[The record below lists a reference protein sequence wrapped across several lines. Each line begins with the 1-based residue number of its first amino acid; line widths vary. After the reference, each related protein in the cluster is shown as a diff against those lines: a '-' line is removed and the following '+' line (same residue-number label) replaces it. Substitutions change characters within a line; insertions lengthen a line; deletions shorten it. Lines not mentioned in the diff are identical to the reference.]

1 MKKLFLS
8 LVLIL
13 SCNCFAQSQIW
24 PFTPMNRF
32 GNATYIDFD
41 KEGLSKIEGNRIQLE
56 KTITNRFFD
65 PLIKKDSLRI
75 QTKEDYQTLQQ
86 DKRDEPSHKK
96 TFLFYKRRKL
106 ENKNIKITYLKLLEF
121 NSTQIIAE
129 ATIIDKVN
137 KTKSKEVIRFN
148 PKDLKG
154 VFLGPAEKTRT
165 LVPIISLA
173 GVLLLVF
180 LK

>member
-1 MKKLFLS
+1 
-8 LVLIL
+8 
-13 SCNCFAQSQIW
+13 
-24 PFTPMNRF
+24 MNRF

-41 KEGLSKIEGNRIQLE
+41 KEELSNIEGNRIQLE
-56 KTITNRFFD
+56 KTITNRFLD
-65 PLIKKDSLRI
+65 PLLRRDSLRI
-75 QTKEDYQTLQQ
+75 QIKKDYQTLHQ
-86 DKRDEPSHKK
+86 DQRDEPSHKK

-106 ENKNIKITYLKLLEF
+106 ENKKIKITYLKLLDY
-121 NSTQIIAE
+121 NSNQLITE

-137 KTKSKEVIRFN
+137 KTKSKEIIRFN
-148 PKDLKG
+148 PTELKG

-173 GVLLLVF
+173 GVLLIVF

>member
-1 MKKLFLS
+1 
-8 LVLIL
+8 
-13 SCNCFAQSQIW
+13 
-24 PFTPMNRF
+24 MNRF

-41 KEGLSKIEGNRIQLE
+41 KEELSNIEGNRIQLE
-56 KTITNRFFD
+56 KTITNRFLD
-65 PLIKKDSLRI
+65 PLLKKDSLRI
-75 QTKEDYQTLQQ
+75 QIKKDYQTLYQ
-86 DKRDEPSHKK
+86 DLRDEPSHKK

-106 ENKNIKITYLKLLEF
+106 ENKKIKIIYLKLLDY
-121 NSTQIIAE
+121 NSNQIIAE
-129 ATIIDKVN
+129 ATIIDKLN

-154 VFLGPAEKTRT
+154 IFLGPAEKTRT

-173 GVLLLVF
+173 GVLLIIL